1 MSVSF
6 IIPKPATDPG
16 VKIVLGPTNTG
27 KTHLAV
33 ERMLG
38 HSSGVI
44 GLPLRLL
51 AREIYDRVVRVK
63 GAAATALVTG
73 EEKIVPPHA
82 RYWVAT
88 VEAMPMD
95 VNPAFLA
102 VDEIQLCAD
111 TDRGHVFTD
120 RLLNARGREETM
132 FMGSDSMRGIL
143 SSLLPKADIITRP
156 RFSTLTHVTPKKL
169 SRLPRRSAVIAFSA
183 AEVYALAEMLR
194 RLKGGAAVVMGAL
207 SPRTRNAQVALYQAG
222 DVDYIVAT
230 DAIGMGLNMDVDHVA
245 FASLRKF
252 DGGNFRSLT
261 AAEVA
266 QIAGRAGRHMNDG
279 SFSTVAELSED
290 MPDDISQAVMNHTFA
305 PVRLVEWRNSDLKF
319 HDAAALVRSLDA
331 LPDDVRFR
339 RAREAEDLAV
349 LRMLLLEP
357 DTAAHARTPEGL
369 RRLWEACQIPDFRK
383 VSLSDHARICRA
395 VFQFRVSG
403 LGVIPD
409 DWFDRQLKPLDRV
422 DGNIDTLAQRLAY
435 VRTWTYAANRP
446 DWLGD
451 PAHWQGRAR
460 AIEDR
465 LSDALHQGLS
475 QRFVDRRTTVLLRE
489 LRTKDQLM
497 TVVEQDGGVT
507 VEGQYIGALKGF
519 QFEADAVGDAAGD
532 RALNHAATQ
541 ALGEEIAR
549 RAAALAAAPDEAIE
563 IAFADDIAAST
574 VRWQGVDVGAFES
587 GGDVLK
593 PKLRALPSPLLTGEA
608 LRQVEAR
615 LDAWL
620 DTHIA
625 DHLKALVR
633 LKASLDAEG
642 ALSGMA
648 RGLAYQIYEHLGSIA
663 RRHVAADF
671 RGVDK
676 DGRRQMRQSGVWL
689 GAATLY
695 LVPLVK
701 PYPARLRLLLWA
713 VRHNVRNLPAT
724 PAAGLITVP
733 TAAGVPA
740 AYYEMLGY
748 RPFGGLAVRFDM
760 LERLGQTAREK
771 SQGGPFAPDPNLMSL
786 VGVSGDEFLKIMRH
800 LGYVLRMPT
809 DREAAAYLERLNA
822 APAVAVAEAAPGI
835 ETNAGQD
842 VPADQSASDQAP
854 IEHAPVEQTPV
865 EQVPAEQAETQTAAA
880 AGQPEAAP
888 APEQGALEAAA
899 SETSEAA
906 GPELPPQLFFREDT
920 RPHRPKSDRPK
931 SARPKTRRPQSVAVD
946 GERPAESSAEPSGEQ
961 QPRPRFK
968 PKFKPRVDVKEG
980 EGHERARPPREDKAQ
995 WGHGGNRR
1003 GDKRRDH
1010 PRDEADPRD
1019 KHRKKDAYRP
1029 KPERF
1034 PEDSPFAV
1042 LAALKASLTKK

>member
-6 IIPKPATDPG
+6 ITPKPAGDAT
-16 VKIVLGPTNTG
+16 VRIVLGPTNTG

-88 VEAMPMD
+88 VEAMPLD
-95 VNPAFLA
+95 VEPAFLG

-111 TDRGHVFTD
+111 SDRGHVFTD
-120 RLLNARGREETM
+120 RVLNARGREETM
-132 FMGSDSMRGIL
+132 FMGSDSMRPLL
-143 SSLLPKADIITRP
+143 SGLLPKADIITRP
-156 RFSTLTHVTPKKL
+156 RFSTLTHVPPKKL

-252 DGGNFRSLT
+252 DGDKFRSLT
-261 AAEVA
+261 AAEVG

-279 SFSTVAELSED
+279 TFGSVAELCDD
-290 MPDDISQAVMNHTFA
+290 MPDDIVHAVSHHTFPPA
-305 PVRLVEWRNSDLKF
+305 QVLEWRNSDLKF
-319 HDAAALVRSLDA
+319 HDAGALVRSLEA
-331 LPDDVRFR
+331 LPQDRRFR

-357 DTAAHARTPEGL
+357 DTAAETCAADGL

-383 VSLSDHARICRA
+383 VSLTDHARICRA

-403 LGVIPD
+403 EGRIPD

-446 DWLGD
+446 DWLAD
-451 PAHWQGRAR
+451 PAHWQERTR

-489 LRTKDQLM
+489 LRTKDRLM

-519 QFEADAVGDAAGD
+519 RFEPDVSADGAGD
-532 RALNHAATQ
+532 RTLQHAADK

-549 RAAALAAAPDEAIE
+549 RAAACAGAADD
-563 IAFADDIAAST
+563 AFQIVLADDIAASAIHWQGHAIADFEAGPTALKPT
-574 VRWQGVDVGAFES
+574 VRV
-587 GGDVLK
+587 
-593 PKLRALPSPLLTGEA
+593 LPSPLLGGDG

-615 LDAWL
+615 LSTWMEA
-620 DTHIA
+620 HVA
-625 DHLKALVR
+625 HHLKSLVR
-633 LKASLDAEG
+633 LGASLDTEG
-642 ALSGMA
+642 ALTGMA
-648 RGLAYQIYEHLGSIA
+648 RGLAYQIYEHLGSLP

-676 DGRRQMRQSGVWL
+676 DGRRQMRQCGIWL

-713 VRHNVRNLPAT
+713 VKHSARNLPAA
-724 PAAGLITVP
+724 PAAGLITIP

-760 LERLGQTAREK
+760 LERLGQAAREK
-771 SQGGPFAPDPNLMSL
+771 IQAGPFPLSPHLMSL

-800 LGYVLRMPT
+800 LGYVLRAPSEQ
-809 DREAAAYLERLNA
+809 EAAAYLERQKT
-822 APAVAVAEAAPGI
+822 PAVAPAPATPPSQEAASEATAPEPTTLEAAP
-835 ETNAGQD
+835 ESTPESTPEQA
-842 VPADQSASDQAP
+842 PEPSASSATEP
-854 IEHAPVEQTPV
+854 AAVE
-865 EQVPAEQAETQTAAA
+865 VP
-880 AGQPEAAP
+880 G
-888 APEQGALEAAA
+888 L
-899 SETSEAA
+899 
-906 GPELPPQLFFREDT
+906 LFFREDI
-920 RPHRPKSDRPK
+920 RPKRPKTERPKTERLKPFRPQSDRPQPERERAPRPPRAAPPAEADSAASAPRPPRREGKPYPKSRDKGAHRPKSF
-931 SARPKTRRPQSVAVD
+931 SQ
-946 GERPAESSAEPSGEQ
+946 
-961 QPRPRFK
+961 
-968 PKFKPRVDVKEG
+968 
-980 EGHERARPPREDKAQ
+980 
-995 WGHGGNRR
+995 
-1003 GDKRRDH
+1003 
-1010 PRDEADPRD
+1010 
-1019 KHRKKDAYRP
+1019 P
-1029 KPERF
+1029 KPERDLS
-1034 PEDSPFAV
+1034 DSPFAV
-1042 LAALKASLTKK
+1042 LASLKASLAKK